1 MRLKSRLARL
11 ERDVEWLRFWG
22 AIRVAEMKLE
32 LIEKMKTL
40 EAHRERRAEAARQP
54 RPSPRPKAP
63 PPQATSEPEAVEPE
77 AVAPPPCSSP
87 LGRGG

>member
-40 EAHRERRAEAARQP
+40 EAHRERRAEAARQA
-54 RPSPRPKAP
+54 RPSPR

-77 AVAPPPCSSP
+77 ALAPPPCSSP